1 MFHLSQIQTNFF
13 FFLNSTAKCIDL
25 YTKLK
30 VHNYEHPDEPKE
42 IDPRLEAVVNRMFKR
57 CFDDKKFKQAVGI
70 ALETRRLDVFKEAIL
85 KSDDIPAMLSYSVKV
100 VMSLLQER
108 QFGNTVSKLPPL
120 FSGCSLPING
130 RQPSLKQYHGY
141 GDEKLTV

>member
-1 MFHLSQIQTNFF
+1 MIGSSFPSYP
-13 FFLNSTAKCIDL
+13 AKCIDQ

-30 VHNYEHPDEPKE
+30 VHNYEHQDEPKE

-85 KSDDIPAMLSYSVKV
+85 KSADIPTMLSYSVKV

-108 QFGNTVSKLPPL
+108 QFGNTVSKTTKLSVL
-120 FSGCSLPING
+120 FHTC
-130 RQPSLKQYHGY
+130 YC
-141 GDEKLTV
+141 